1 MKENNS
7 RKKQLIFFR
16 FWAGQLPLIVL
27 FVLYMMREVI
37 SLQILWCVTIGMC
50 MSTSFVV
57 NHYFMKEVR
66 KQGEH
71 TVWEPTLYLQQLGFI
86 VLFSIIGLVGLY
98 RGLTA
103 EYFYQKII
111 GYIGFII
118 AITFLILLCWGI
130 RAMKDW
136 KKMK

>member
-66 KQGEH
+66 KQGEY

-86 VLFSIIGLVGLY
+86 VLFSIIGLVSLH

-111 GYIGFII
+111 GFIGFII

-136 KKMK
+136 KKNK

>member
-57 NHYFMKEVR
+57 NYYFMKEVR

-71 TVWEPTLYLQQLGFI
+71 TVRELTLYLQQLGFI
-86 VLFSIIGLVGLY
+86 VLFSIIGLVSLY

-111 GYIGFII
+111 SFIGFII

-136 KKMK
+136 KKNK

>member
-57 NHYFMKEVR
+57 NHYFMKEVKKAGR
-66 KQGEH
+66 TYSVGAYFVLA
-71 TVWEPTLYLQQLGFI
+71 TVRFH
-86 VLFSIIGLVGLY
+86 S
-98 RGLTA
+98 
-103 EYFYQKII
+103 
-111 GYIGFII
+111 
-118 AITFLILLCWGI
+118 LIFNH
-130 RAMKDW
+130 RTSKFV
-136 KKMK
+136 